1 MPKLSIVNRW
11 SGEVIIE
18 GEHDD
23 IKSLLEDNCGANL
36 YGADLSG
43 ADLSGAN
50 LCRADLRE
58 ANLCRADLREANLCR
73 ANLSG
78 ANLSEANLCRADLRE
93 ADLSGANLYG
103 ANLSG
108 ANLSRAIIK
117 EGITLKR
124 SPLTVGPVGS
134 RSDTLLIFNTNE
146 DGAYYKTGC
155 FLGSE
160 AEFIAKLNGKDKE
173 STAYRQY
180 AVIIE
185 LADITFEEF
194 NE

>member
-58 ANLCRADLREANLCR
+58 ANLCR
-73 ANLSG
+73 
-78 ANLSEANLCRADLRE
+78 
-93 ADLSGANLYG
+93 